1 MLAAQTDKG
10 RNGEDARESCS
21 GHSAKRCRHR
31 YVKCGNW
38 FHEGG
43 MWHLSGKC
51 DACGYEALHLSLA
64 DKEIVRMYEEMQKEL
79 RNGEA
84 DKR

>member
-1 MLAAQTDKG
+1 
-10 RNGEDARESCS
+10 
-21 GHSAKRCRHR
+21 
-31 YVKCGNW
+31 
-38 FHEGG
+38 

-51 DACGYEALHLSLA
+51 VACGYEAFHLSLA

>member
-1 MLAAQTDKG
+1 MG
-10 RNGEDARESCS
+10 NGGDAV
-21 GHSAKRCRHR
+21 GKLMKRIRQKLCRHR

-38 FHEGG
+38 FHEGE

-51 DACGYEALHLSLA
+51 TACGYEALHLSLA

>member
-1 MLAAQTDKG
+1 MG
-10 RNGEDARESCS
+10 NGGDTVGKLIQAIRQ
-21 GHSAKRCRHR
+21 KRCRHR

-51 DACGYEALHLSLA
+51 AACGYEALHLSLA